1 MSYLKNSTAV
11 ISVDLQELYNTS
23 DDKQLD
29 YLKDVLK
36 LKDADASGLDFS
48 TKAYVFE
55 TVDGNIG
62 LVAKVDDEDNIS
74 NWIKN

>member
-1 MSYLKNSTAV
+1 M
-11 ISVDLQELYNTS
+11 
-23 DDKQLD
+23 
-29 YLKDVLK
+29 
-36 LKDADASGLDFS
+36 DFS

-74 NWIKN
+74 NWIKKLEKAGYCKNLTTRKGFKILHL